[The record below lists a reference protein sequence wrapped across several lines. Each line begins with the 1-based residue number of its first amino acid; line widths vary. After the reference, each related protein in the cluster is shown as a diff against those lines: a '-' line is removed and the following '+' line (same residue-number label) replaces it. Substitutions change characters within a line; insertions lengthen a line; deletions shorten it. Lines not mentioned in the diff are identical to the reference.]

1 MLCIKHGTRKTA
13 YRARYDYQDL
23 RETGPWPENRKQEL
37 GTAEQ
42 EHLRKQLKIGYN
54 TMGNVV
60 IGGNS

>member
-13 YRARYDYQDL
+13 FWARYDYQDL

-42 EHLRKQLKIGYN
+42 EGPVL
-54 TMGNVV
+54 T
-60 IGGNS
+60 SDS